1 MSRVFCLNPACFP
14 GGIDETHMAVAL
26 YGATSRYVNWAA
38 APWNRSDAISGQMA
52 VSSALLKNKG

>member
-1 MSRVFCLNPACFP
+1 
-14 GGIDETHMAVAL
+14 MAVAL